1 MPTLC
6 YSLDIEDKFFGC
18 SAIKANKN
26 GIIQFDFSASDIPG
40 YYKVTIEGVSSE
52 GHLISKTLKL

>member
-18 SAIKANKN
+18 SEIKANKN

-40 YYKVTIEGVSSE
+40 YYKAIIEEVSSE
-52 GHLISKTLKL
+52 GHLN